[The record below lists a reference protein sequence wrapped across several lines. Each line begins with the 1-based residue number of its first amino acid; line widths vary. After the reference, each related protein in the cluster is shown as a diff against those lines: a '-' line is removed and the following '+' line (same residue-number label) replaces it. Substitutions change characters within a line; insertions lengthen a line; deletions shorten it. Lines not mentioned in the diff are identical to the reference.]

1 MRRSLA
7 RAWIALGL
15 LLAAGAGCTTG
26 WPAKRPF
33 APGTS
38 SPSAVAADASPANTL
53 AANAPAAGAPNA
65 GAVPDTSQNAP
76 GDAPKTPPQGQAG
89 VVPASFEQP
98 RYVPPAGSSIVG
110 MGGDGDDELVEKK
123 STLEKTGEA
132 LAPKNI
138 GKKLRKALGKGPNE
152 AYANLQYEEG
162 QKLFREKKY
171 EDAAKCFKRA
181 ASRWPDSA
189 LEEDAMFLVGESWFY
204 ADRYTKARDAYQA
217 LIKKYEGSRYED
229 KVAMRYFAIAKYWDE
244 CAQKDSHWYPNLK
257 DKTRPFCDASGH
269 AISLYTA
276 SRLTDPKSGLADDAT
291 MAVANAYFRKN
302 RFEDAA
308 THYDMVI
315 KNPRNNQ
322 HVLDAH
328 VLGMQS
334 RLRSYL
340 GPQYEV
346 SPLDQAEKLAE
357 QALISFPDEQLGAEK
372 ARLQQ
377 VRKAIRFERSQ
388 REFQAGEYYYNLK
401 YYRSARMYYQRTIAD
416 YPDTPFAKM
425 AEERMAETKDLP
437 PVPPDYFKWV
447 KKVFPDSQNSKN
459 R

>member
-1 MRRSLA
+1 MRGSLA
-7 RAWIALGL
+7 RPWIALVL
-15 LLAAGAGCTTG
+15 LLAAVAGCTTG
-26 WPAKRPF
+26 WPAKRLF
-33 APGTS
+33 APST
-38 SPSAVAADASPANTL
+38 PAL
-53 AANAPAAGAPNA
+53 NAPAPSAPTA
-65 GAVPDTSQNAP
+65 RASTASAAPVTTQNAA
-76 GDAPKTPPQGQAG
+76 GDASKTPSQGEAG

-123 STLEKTGEA
+123 STLEKVGET
-132 LAPKNI
+132 LAPKNL
-138 GKKLRKALGKGPNE
+138 GKKFRTAIGKGPDE
-152 AYANLQYEEG
+152 AYAQRKYEEG

-171 EDAAKCFKRA
+171 EDAAKCFKEA
-181 ASRWPDSA
+181 AGRWPDSA
-189 LEEDAMFLVGESWFY
+189 LEEDSMFLVGESWFF

-229 KVAMRYFAIAKYWDE
+229 KVALRYFSIGKYWDE
-244 CAQKDSHWYPNLK
+244 CAQKESHWYPNLK
-257 DKTRPFCDASGH
+257 DKTRPFADASGQ

-276 SRLTDPKSGLADDAT
+276 SRTHDPRGGLADDAT
-291 MAVANAYFRKN
+291 MAVANLYFRKN

-315 KNPRNNQ
+315 KNPRNNK

-346 SPLDQAEKLAE
+346 SPLDEAEKLAE

-372 ARLQQ
+372 QHFQQ
-377 VRKAIRFERSQ
+377 ARKAIRFERSQ

-401 YYRSARMYYQRTIAD
+401 YYRSARIYYQRTIAN
-416 YPDTPFAKM
+416 YPDTPFAKL

-447 KKVFPDSQNSKN
+447 KKIFPESKASLN

>member
-1 MRRSLA
+1 MRGSLA
-7 RAWIALGL
+7 RPWIALGL
-15 LLAAGAGCTTG
+15 LLAAGSGCATG
-26 WPAKRPF
+26 WPAKRLL
-33 APGTS
+33 APRK
-38 SPSAVAADASPANTL
+38 PAADAPAPS
-53 AANAPAAGAPNA
+53 APAA
-65 GAVPDTSQNAP
+65 PDASQIAT
-76 GDAPKTPPQGQAG
+76 DDSSKTPPQEGSG

-123 STLEKTGEA
+123 SKLEKTGEA

-138 GKKLRKALGKGPNE
+138 SKKFQKAIGQGPDE
-152 AYANLQYEEG
+152 AYANQKYEEG

-171 EDAAKCFKRA
+171 EDAAKCFKQA

-189 LEEDAMFLVGESWFY
+189 IEEDSMFLVGESWFY
-204 ADRYTKARDAYQA
+204 ADRYTKARDAYQT

-229 KVAMRYFAIAKYWDE
+229 KVAMRYFAIAKYWDD
-244 CAQKDSHWYPNLK
+244 CAQKESHWYPNFK
-257 DKTRPFCDASGH
+257 DKTRPFWDASGH
-269 AISLYTA
+269 ALSLYTA
-276 SRLTDPKSGLADDAT
+276 SRTTDPKSGLADDAT
-291 MAVANAYFRKN
+291 MAVANSYFRKG
-302 RFEDAA
+302 RYEDAA
-308 THYDMVI
+308 AHYDMVI
-315 KNPRNNQ
+315 KNPRTNQ
-322 HVLDAH
+322 HVLEAH

-334 RLRSYL
+334 LLRSYL

-357 QALISFPDEQLGAEK
+357 QALISFPDEQLGDEK

-377 VRKAIRFERSQ
+377 VKKAIRFERSQ

-401 YYRSARMYYQRTIAD
+401 YYRSARIYYQRTIAE

-425 AEERMAETKDLP
+425 AEDRMAETKDLP

-447 KKVFPDSQNSKN
+447 KKVFPESKIS
-459 R
+459 RTR

>member
-1 MRRSLA
+1 MRGSLA
-7 RAWIALGL
+7 RPWIALGL
-15 LLAAGAGCTTG
+15 LLASGAGCATG
-26 WPAKRPF
+26 WQAKRLF
-33 APGTS
+33 APSKPTADV
-38 SPSAVAADASPANTL
+38 PVPNTPAAPDASQSGT
-53 AANAPAAGAPNA
+53 
-65 GAVPDTSQNAP
+65 
-76 GDAPKTPPQGQAG
+76 GDVSKTPAQEGSG

-138 GKKLRKALGKGPNE
+138 SKKFKKAIGQGPDE
-152 AYANLQYEEG
+152 AYANQRYEEG

-171 EDAAKCFKRA
+171 EDAAKCFKKA

-189 LEEDAMFLVGESWFY
+189 IEEDSMFLVGESWFY
-204 ADRYTKARDAYQA
+204 ADRYAKARDAYQA

-229 KVAMRYFAIAKYWDE
+229 KVAMRYFAIAKYWDD
-244 CAQKDSHWYPNLK
+244 CAQKESHWYPNFK
-257 DKTRPFCDASGH
+257 DKTRPFWDASGH

-276 SRLTDPKSGLADDAT
+276 SRTTDPKSGLADDAT
-291 MAVANAYFRKN
+291 MAVANAYFRKS
-302 RFEDAA
+302 RYEDAA
-308 THYDMVI
+308 AHYDMVI

-346 SPLDQAEKLAE
+346 SPLE
-357 QALISFPDEQLGAEK
+357 QEIGRASDRGC
-372 ARLQQ
+372 
-377 VRKAIRFERSQ
+377 
-388 REFQAGEYYYNLK
+388 G
-401 YYRSARMYYQRTIAD
+401 
-416 YPDTPFAKM
+416 
-425 AEERMAETKDLP
+425 
-437 PVPPDYFKWV
+437 
-447 KKVFPDSQNSKN
+447 
-459 R
+459 